1 MRASYVVTILGAA
14 GLLAGGCGS
23 FFAKRDV
30 MRGNQA
36 IYDGIRARDANKLRQ
51 YVAADFRW
59 DAPDGKPRNRDEWL
73 AGIAAIP
80 GEIVS
85 VSGMRLTTEVRDDR
99 VTLCGVQ
106 RAIVKVNGEEKID
119 DQPYC
124 NDWQQKDGRWQV
136 VESYVPT
143 F

>member
-1 MRASYVVTILGAA
+1 MRAPIVVTILGAA
-14 GLLAGGCGS
+14 ALAGGCGS

-36 IYDGIRARDANKLRQ
+36 VYDGIRTRDANKLRQ

-59 DAPDGKPRNRDEWL
+59 DAPDGKPRNRDEWI

-85 VSGMRLTTEVRDDR
+85 VTGMRLTTEVRGER
-99 VTLCGVQ
+99 VTVCGVQ
-106 RAIVKVNGEEKID
+106 RAIVKVEGEEKID

-124 NDWQQKDGRWQV
+124 DDWQRKDGRWQV

>member
-1 MRASYVVTILGAA
+1 VL
-14 GLLAGGCGS
+14 
-23 FFAKRDV
+23 
-30 MRGNQA
+30 RGNQA
-36 IYDGIRARDANKLRQ
+36 VYDGIRTRDTGKLRDW
-51 YVAADFRW
+51 AAVDFRY

-73 AGIAAIP
+73 AGVAAIP

-85 VSGMRLTTEVRDDR
+85 VSGMRLTTELRGDR
-99 VTLCGVQ
+99 VTVCGVQ
-106 RAIVKVNGEEKID
+106 RAIVRLDGKELID

-124 NDWQQKDGRWQV
+124 NDWKERDGRWQL